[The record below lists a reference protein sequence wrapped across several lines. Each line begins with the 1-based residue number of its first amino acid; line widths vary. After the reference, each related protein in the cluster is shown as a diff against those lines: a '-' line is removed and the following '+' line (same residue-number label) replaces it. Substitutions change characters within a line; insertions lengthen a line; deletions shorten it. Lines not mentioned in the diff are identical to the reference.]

1 MFTASRSK
9 EVALS
14 EQKHAALGVRDEE
27 LVEEIDRISQHEDGK
42 QDDDLAFE
50 IFASRCPGNSSM
62 I

>member
-1 MFTASRSK
+1 MSDQER
-9 EVALS
+9 
-14 EQKHAALGVRDEE
+14 AALEVRDEE
-27 LVEEIDRISQHEDGK
+27 LVEEIDRVGQHDDGK

>member
-1 MFTASRSK
+1 M
-9 EVALS
+9 S
-14 EQKHAALGVRDEE
+14 EQEHAALGVRDEE